1 MESKI
6 QELETKR
13 LDTNNESNK
22 TNDVNKKIETRT
34 NGLQPENMVDTASHK
49 KEIKCDVC
57 SKDFKSKAILL
68 NHNKKF
74 HILKGTMI
82 YKCDDCNKKVK
93 DKMKFI
99 SHITKEHTVC
109 TECMKIFSNPTSQ
122 SVHMTAVHENQNEKH
137 QIEKEP
143 S

>member
-1 MESKI
+1 MLTLFLI
-6 QELETKR
+6 
-13 LDTNNESNK
+13 
-22 TNDVNKKIETRT
+22 
-34 NGLQPENMVDTASHK
+34 K

-68 NHNKKF
+68 NHDKTF
-74 HILKGTMI
+74 HTLKGTMI
-82 YKCDDCNKKVK
+82 YKCGNCNKKVK
-93 DKMKFI
+93 DKRKFI
-99 SHITKEHTVC
+99 SHITKEHIVC

-143 S
+143 SLRIIKAQRSQYAIIKKIVR